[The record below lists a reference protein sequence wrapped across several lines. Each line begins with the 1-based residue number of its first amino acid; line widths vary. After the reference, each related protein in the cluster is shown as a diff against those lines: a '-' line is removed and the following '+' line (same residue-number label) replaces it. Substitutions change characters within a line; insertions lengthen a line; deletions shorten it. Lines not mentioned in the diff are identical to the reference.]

1 MGSGYG
7 CVPVCQCVCVH
18 FVEPEQ
24 QIMHVHTC
32 TMAREHLCKHL
43 YHGRKMQLSGQKKN
57 AQQHLER
64 CARGRRGAEGE
75 QAGGLSYVPGHR
87 QLGMGPLVHQ
97 AGRATLL
104 RCRKKK
110 RPPHKDVHTP
120 IPGACKDVTLRGL
133 RDFADV
139 IKLRISGRGAHP
151 GLLGRARCHHE
162 GP

>member
-7 CVPVCQCVCVH
+7 CVPVCKCVCVH

-64 CARGRRGAEGE
+64 CASGRRGAEGE
-75 QAGGLSYVPGHR
+75 QAGSLSYVPGHH
-87 QLGMGPLVHQ
+87 QLGMG
-97 AGRATLL
+97 T
-104 RCRKKK
+104 
-110 RPPHKDVHTP
+110 RPAELP
-120 IPGACKDVTLRGL
+120 
-133 RDFADV
+133 F
-139 IKLRISGRGAHP
+139 
-151 GLLGRARCHHE
+151 
-162 GP
+162 